1 MKCLKRLLMVGITV
15 SCITLAPVQSSLADQ
30 HAPELQGL
38 FEELVQ
44 ATDAT
49 EAAKLEQ
56 MIWQH
61 WLEAPDEQSHMLMR
75 GITQAMAAADLAI
88 ALQMADELV
97 QSHPDYAEAW
107 NKRATL
113 HYMLGNNDQS
123 VADIRQTIALEP
135 RHFGAISGLGLI
147 FLRSQNFDAAL
158 AAFEQVLAISPA
170 SAGAK
175 SSIARLR
182 QEVGREI

>member
-1 MKCLKRLLMVGITV
+1 MKCLKRLLLA
-15 SCITLAPVQSSLADQ
+15 CITLSCVTLAQVQSSLADQ

-38 FEELVQ
+38 FEELKQ
-44 ATDAT
+44 ATDTT
-49 EAAKLEQ
+49 EAAKLEA

-61 WLEAPDEQSHMLMR
+61 WLEAPDEQSHQLMSD
-75 GITQAMAAADLAI
+75 ITQAMAGADLAI

-97 QSHPDYAEAW
+97 ESHPDYAEAW

-113 HYMLGNNDQS
+113 HYMLGKNEQS

-147 FLRSQNFDAAL
+147 FLRSQDFDAAL

-175 SSIARLR
+175 SSVARLR